1 VISKRLVVALA
12 CAATLLS
19 LPAIAREPSGWQVCF
34 TPGQDCTGLIVT
46 QIGEARSSIR
56 VQAYSFTSVPI
67 LSALKRAHGRGI
79 DVRVIVDK
87 TSAGKQRSGPS
98 YTAASY
104 LTNAGIPVWVDTTV
118 SIAHNKVIVID
129 GKIVITGSFNFTSA
143 AQKRNAENLLVIRD
157 EDLAQLYG
165 ENWGKRQAASHA
177 YDAVHGPESE

>member
-1 VISKRLVVALA
+1 VTHRFIVALA
-12 CAATLLS
+12 CAAALLS
-19 LPAIAREPSGWQVCF
+19 FPAMAREPSGWQVCF

-67 LSALKRAHGRGI
+67 LSALKRAHARGI

-87 TSAGKQRSGPS
+87 TSAGKQRSGSS

-104 LTNAGIPVWVDTTV
+104 LTNAGISVWVDTTV

-143 AQKRNAENLLVIRD
+143 AQNRNAENLLVIHD
-157 EDLAQLYG
+157 ADLAQLYA
-165 ENWGKRQAASHA
+165 ENWGKRQAASQA
-177 YDAVHGPESE
+177 YLARTAN